1 MEKLT
6 EEQRKKRQQEIEEK
20 KEYLRGYE
28 KAVRQMKR
36 SEEKMIEMHLN
47 KIMPSTG
54 NDGMPHAHNN
64 PDLSDYAALLDEEE
78 RRYMKARYRRV
89 KLCREITNKIERMDN
104 EDEKDILMYRYIRL
118 LKWEDICVKMGLSW
132 RRIHYI
138 HNDALKHFKI

>member
-47 KIMPSTG
+47 KIMPSTES
-54 NDGMPHAHNN
+54 NN
-64 PDLSDYAALLDEEE
+64 HRIVMSYYLS
-78 RRYMKARYRRV
+78 
-89 KLCREITNKIERMDN
+89 TN
-104 EDEKDILMYRYIRL
+104 
-118 LKWEDICVKMGLSW
+118 
-132 RRIHYI
+132 
-138 HNDALKHFKI
+138 A

>member
-6 EEQRKKRQQEIEEK
+6 EEQRRKRQQEIEEK

-64 PDLSDYAALLDEEE
+64 ADLSDYAALLDEEE

-89 KLCREITNKIERMDN
+89 KLCREIMNKIERMDN

-118 LKWEDICVKMGLSW
+118 LKWEDICVKMNHSW
-132 RRIHYI
+132 QHTHRIHKK
-138 HNDALKHFKI
+138 ALENFKM

>member
-54 NDGMPHAHNN
+54 NDGMG
-64 PDLSDYAALLDEEE
+64 
-78 RRYMKARYRRV
+78 
-89 KLCREITNKIERMDN
+89 KL
-104 EDEKDILMYRYIRL
+104 
-118 LKWEDICVKMGLSW
+118 
-132 RRIHYI
+132 
-138 HNDALKHFKI
+138 